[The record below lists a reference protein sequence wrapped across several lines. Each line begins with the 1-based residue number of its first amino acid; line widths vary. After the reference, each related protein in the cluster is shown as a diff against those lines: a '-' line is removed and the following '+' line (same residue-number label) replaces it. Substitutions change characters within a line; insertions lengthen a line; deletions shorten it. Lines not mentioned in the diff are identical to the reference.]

1 MAKEITIHPDN
12 TARSKFTALKQFMLD
27 ALAGGPIS
35 VLVRRPSR
43 SREQEKLY
51 HKLIAV
57 ISDQVTFETKHPD
70 SDPGRIVYFFGRNRR
85 RKYKPEIWKA
95 LLVDQFEQERALA
108 GEPLRK
114 PGQIVP
120 AMDGS
125 GRMVTVRPSTTG
137 FSVAEGS
144 DFIEFIFA
152 QGIELGVKW
161 PATAEEIAAAERDW
175 IASNRGEAA

>member
-1 MAKEITIHPDN
+1 MAKEITIHPDA
-12 TARSKFTALKQFMLD
+12 TAQQKFTALKQFMLD

-51 HKLIAV
+51 HKLIAI
-57 ISDQVTFETKHPD
+57 ISSQVT
-70 SDPGRIVYFFGRNRR
+70 VYG
-85 RKYKPEIWKA
+85 KLYYPEIWKA
-95 LLVDQFEQERALA
+95 LLVDQFEQERAA
-108 GEPLRK
+108 MGQPLRK
-114 PGQIVP
+114 PGQVVP

-144 DFIEFIFA
+144 DFIEFIYA

>member
-12 TARSKFTALKQFMLD
+12 TAQQKFTALKQFMLE
-27 ALAGGPIS
+27 ALSGGPIS

-57 ISDQVTFETKHPD
+57 ISGQIKVFGK
-70 SDPGRIVYFFGRNRR
+70 VYE
-85 RKYKPEIWKA
+85 PEVWKA
-95 LLVDQFEQERALA
+95 LLVDQFEQERAA
-108 GEPLRK
+108 MGQPLRK

-144 DFIEFIFA
+144 EFIEFIYA
-152 QGIELGVKW
+152 QGVELGVKW
-161 PATAEEIAAAERDW
+161 PATAEEIAAAERNW

>member
-1 MAKEITIHPDN
+1 MAREITIHPDS
-12 TARSKFTALKQFMLD
+12 TARQKFTALKTAMVEL
-27 ALAGGPIS
+27 LNGGPIS

-57 ISDQVTFETKHPD
+57 IAGQIKV
-70 SDPGRIVYFFGRNRR
+70 FGRS
-85 RKYKPEIWKA
+85 YEPEIWKA
-95 LLVDQFEQERALA
+95 LLVDQFEQERAA
-108 GEPLRK
+108 MGQPLRK
-114 PGQIVP
+114 PGQVVP

-161 PATAEEIAAAERDW
+161 PATAEEIAAAEREW

>member
-12 TARSKFTALKQFMLD
+12 TARSKFTALKEVMVA

-51 HKLIAV
+51 HKLIAI
-57 ISDQVTFETKHPD
+57 ISGQIKVFGK
-70 SDPGRIVYFFGRNRR
+70 VYE
-85 RKYKPEIWKA
+85 PEVWKA
-95 LLVDQFEQERALA
+95 LLVDQFEQERAA
-108 GEPLRK
+108 MGQPLRK

>member
-12 TARSKFTALKQFMLD
+12 TARQKFTALKQFMLD

-57 ISDQVTFETKHPD
+57 ISGQIKVFGK
-70 SDPGRIVYFFGRNRR
+70 VYE
-85 RKYKPEIWKA
+85 PEVWKA
-95 LLVDQFEQERALA
+95 LLVDQFEQERAA
-108 GEPLRK
+108 MGQPLRK

-144 DFIEFIFA
+144 DFIEFIYA
-152 QGIELGVKW
+152 QGVELGVKW
-161 PATAEEIAAAERDW
+161 PATAEEIAAAEREW